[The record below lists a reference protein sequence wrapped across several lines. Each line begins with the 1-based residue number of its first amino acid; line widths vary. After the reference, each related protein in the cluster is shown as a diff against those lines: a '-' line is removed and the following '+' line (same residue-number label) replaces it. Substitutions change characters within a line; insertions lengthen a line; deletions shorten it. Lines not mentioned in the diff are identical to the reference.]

1 MSKRA
6 RATAIPE
13 AVQPEPPG
21 WRDLPNGADYVVDGV
36 ALVTV
41 RPAVSN
47 DPRSATWTWALAN
60 GRSGRHIGGLDS
72 AKARALDQHQR
83 HG

>member
-1 MSKRA
+1 
-6 RATAIPE
+6 
-13 AVQPEPPG
+13 
-21 WRDLPNGADYVVDGV
+21 VVDGV

-60 GRSGRHIGGLDS
+60 GRTGRHIGGLDS